1 MISGRDEKED
11 NDRESLRATAIK
23 NLQKDALL
31 RECLEFV
38 KTRKI
43 MDVGAHDVKNFSSVA
58 AAAQRFFK
66 QFGLLDNDSDASDSD
81 TDDANTDAER
91 KRQNRQ
97 RKDEI
102 EAKRVLDRAS
112 NIERELDERSPFDF

>member
-1 MISGRDEKED
+1 M
-11 NDRESLRATAIK
+11 ESTTQSHVPLVEVFHHLAQAAE
-23 NLQKDALL
+23 DAL
-31 RECLEFV
+31 RNA
-38 KTRKI
+38 RR
-43 MDVGAHDVKNFSSVA
+43 AVA
-58 AAAQRFFK
+58 AAARRFFK

-81 TDDANTDAER
+81 ADDANTDAER